1 MSTILDHVDD
11 RLGELTECID
21 GQRELVTKIAKLLP
35 ELERLALKLQDDAE
49 ALMIAIDNEKQAAA
63 AA

>member
-1 MSTILDHVDD
+1 MTRI
-11 RLGELTECID
+11 E
-21 GQRELVTKIAKLLP
+21 KLLP
-35 ELERLALKLQDDAE
+35 ELERVAVKLQDDAE